1 MTVIPLQL
9 KPGDAAQKAGVQE
22 QVLLMIGICTE
33 IRRRFCPFRSAQGA
47 RGQTAGH
54 LQKILNIAR
63 AFKIPIIVSADA
75 LVNLLESDRDRVL
88 RRILKP
94 RAEPQIM

>member
-63 AFKIPIIVSADA
+63 VDNLTDNGNLTKLFIIVDFLFDVAVLDFNVFI
-75 LVNLLESDRDRVL
+75 LNLT
-88 RRILKP
+88 
-94 RAEPQIM
+94 

>member
-47 RGQTAGH
+47 RGQTTGH
-54 LQKILNIAR
+54 LQKILNIAEYGERFSLLTPLIR
-63 AFKIPIIVSADA
+63 APVLHFCSFFSPHS
-75 LVNLLESDRDRVL
+75 LRGFSSDT
-88 RRILKP
+88 P
-94 RAEPQIM
+94 F